1 LLHSVYWRNE
11 NNKTYVGEE
20 FSDLVF
26 KELEDLK
33 IMSDHRVRCVKKGF
47 IAICRIQ
54 LTLISIFGEQNFKK
68 TIAQNKETILK
79 LIQRTSEALGGT
91 ALLCKALKI
100 TNGTYN
106 NWKRIQNY
114 YCPSSLTQLCFKRV
128 PGQVS
133 KQELKTMET
142 IMKDKRYSHLPTSSV
157 WGYTLKQWLV
167 TMSRSSWYKYSL
179 LLKLTEPRKPGK
191 KPRPKISVRAE
202 LVNEIW
208 HMDVSLFKT
217 MHRPTYY
224 IYTDVDNVSRKI
236 LAYGLSP
243 KVSAET
249 RLQSLRQ
256 AIEQEFDVSLQN
268 QAVDLIVDGGTEN
281 NNKTIKGY
289 IQRAHK
295 DIRMKIALKEVHFS
309 NSIAEGTFKIRKQS
323 YFKYR
328 DILSEAIEKEV
339 DFFVQDYNEIRL
351 HYEHGIFTPDE
362 IHNRQELKKCKPALN
377 KAKKHRLKAN
387 CEYRC
392 IIGCQ

>member
-1 LLHSVYWRNE
+1 MRDHSVR
-11 NNKTYVGEE
+11 
-20 FSDLVF
+20 
-26 KELEDLK
+26 
-33 IMSDHRVRCVKKGF
+33 RVKKGF

-79 LIQRTSEALGGT
+79 LIQGTSEALGGT

-179 LLKLTEPRKPGK
+179 LIKLTEPRKPGK

-202 LVNEIW
+202 RVNEIW

-217 MHRPTYY
+217 LDRVTYY
-224 IYTDVDNVSRKI
+224 IYTVVDNVSRKI
-236 LAYGLSP
+236 LAYNVSSKL
-243 KVSAET
+243 SAET
-249 RLQSLRQ
+249 RLQSLRY
-256 AIEQEFDVSLQN
+256 AIEQEFDVTLQN

-289 IQRAHK
+289 IQRAHI

-309 NSIAEGTFKIRKQS
+309 NSIVEGTFKIMKQS

-328 DILSEAIEKEV
+328 DILSEVIEKEV

-387 CEYRC
+387 REYRC